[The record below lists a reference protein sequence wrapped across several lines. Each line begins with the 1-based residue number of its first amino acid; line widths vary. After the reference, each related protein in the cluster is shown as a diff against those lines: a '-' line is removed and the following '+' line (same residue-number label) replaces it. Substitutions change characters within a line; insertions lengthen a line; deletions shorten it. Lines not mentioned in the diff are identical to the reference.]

1 MEISVGIFLLLLVF
15 AFGSEFIDCSL
26 GMGYGTIL
34 TPSLLILGFDPL
46 LVVPAVLLSQAFGGL
61 FASLFH
67 HQFEN
72 VSFKSHSKA
81 LKIVLIISGFG
92 LIATI
97 LAAFISVNIPKIV
110 LETYIGLLISTM
122 GIIILLNRS
131 FLFTWNK
138 MIVVGLLSAFNKGIS
153 GGGFGPVVTAG
164 QILSGQDHKAAIGV
178 TTLAEA
184 PICICGFFTY
194 LIART
199 INELP
204 PPILSMPVSK
214 FIRNMF
220 SAHMFQWELMLALL
234 LGAILVT
241 PFGAFTTRVLKK
253 KRMHFITGILIT
265 VLGIWTLAKTWL

>member
-1 MEISVGIFLLLLVF
+1 MEISVGIFLLLFVF
-15 AFGSEFIDCSL
+15 AFGCEFIDSSL

-61 FASLFH
+61 SASLFH

-72 VSFKSHSKA
+72 VSFKSNSKD
-81 LKIVLIISGFG
+81 LKLVLIISGFG
-92 LIATI
+92 LIATV
-97 LAAFISVNIPKIV
+97 LAAFISVNIPKIA
-110 LETYIGLLISTM
+110 LKTYIGLLVSAM
-122 GIIILLNRS
+122 GIIVLLNRS

-138 MIVVGLLSAFNKGIS
+138 MIAVGLLSAFNKGVS

-164 QILSGQDHKAAIGV
+164 QILSGQNHKAAIGV

-199 INELP
+199 VTELP
-204 PPILSMPVSK
+204 PPILSMPVSS

-220 SAHMFQWELMLALL
+220 SPQLFQWELILALF
-234 LGAILVT
+234 LGSVLVT
-241 PFGAFTTRVLKK
+241 PFGAFTTRILKK
-253 KRMHFITGILIT
+253 EWMHLITGILIT
-265 VLGIWTLAKTWL
+265 VLGVWTLVKTWL